1 VASPSSSEPR
11 AGAAPRGGQPDAFEQ
26 LGLAPRYDVEPA
38 ELERAFF
45 ERSKA
50 LHPDRF
56 AAAPAAERVAALS
69 KARALNDAYALLKRD
84 ASRAEYLLAREGV
97 AIGDNERI
105 DPELVMALLEEREQ
119 LAEARQRGELREVER
134 LAAAMRARRAAA
146 MGRVKALF
154 AALEGQA
161 GEARPSAA
169 RDEAL
174 AELKRQLILLRYVAR
189 YLEECDAALD
199 ED

>member
-1 VASPSSSEPR
+1 MPGSPSDTPS
-11 AGAAPRGGQPDAFEQ
+11 RGGRPDAFAE
-26 LGLAPRYDVEPA
+26 LGLPPRYDLDPA

-45 ERSKA
+45 ERSKE

-69 KARALNDAYALLKRD
+69 RARALNDAYALLKRD

-97 AIGDNERI
+97 TIGDNERI
-105 DPELVMALLEEREQ
+105 DPELVMALLEEREH
-119 LAEARQRGELREVER
+119 LAAARQLGELREVER
-134 LAAAMRARRAAA
+134 LAAAMRARRREALD
-146 MGRVKALF
+146 RVKALF
-154 AALEGQA
+154 AELPGTSP
-161 GEARPSAA
+161 GVSDEARATL
-169 RDEAL
+169 L

>member
-1 VASPSSSEPR
+1 M
-11 AGAAPRGGQPDAFEQ
+11 GADTPRGERPDPFEQ
-26 LGLAPRYDVEPA
+26 LGLAPRYDIEPA

-45 ERSKA
+45 ERSKE

-69 KARALNDAYALLKRD
+69 KARALNDAYALLRRD
-84 ASRAEYLLAREGV
+84 APRAEHLLAREGV
-97 AIGDNERI
+97 TIGDNERI
-105 DPELVMALLEEREQ
+105 DPDLVMELLEEREQ

-134 LAAAMRARRAAA
+134 MAAAMRARRREALD
-146 MGRVKALF
+146 RVKALF
-154 AALEGQA
+154 AAIEGSS
-161 GEARPSAA
+161 GEARQ
-169 RDEAL
+169 DQL
-174 AELKRQLILLRYVAR
+174 AQIKRQLILLRYVGR